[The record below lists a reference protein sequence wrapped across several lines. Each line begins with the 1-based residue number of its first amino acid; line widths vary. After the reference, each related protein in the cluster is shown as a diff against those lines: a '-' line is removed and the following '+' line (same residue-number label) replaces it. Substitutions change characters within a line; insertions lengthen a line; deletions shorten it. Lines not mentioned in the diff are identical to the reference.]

1 MCEATELYCSS
12 PSSDGEV
19 ESIDGSSLEEIDNR
33 VYIIEKPVHYWW
45 SPPSTR
51 GPYTPEV
58 LEFTESSITFDGYF
72 YESAL
77 PQQRILKLL
86 VPDYVRGSTTHMKRL
101 ATYHIEIYEK
111 IEGKDTSTYTE
122 RNDEDDEFGGICFFP
137 TNHITLR
144 FRVLNKDFDKEEEI
158 LVAIKEFN
166 DKSRNTEED

>member
-1 MCEATELYCSS
+1 MDPIIELYCS
-12 PSSDGEV
+12 PPTSDDECIEEAAGP
-19 ESIDGSSLEEIDNR
+19 ILETTSDR

-72 YESAL
+72 YESVL

-86 VPDYVRGSTTHMKRL
+86 VPDYVRGSTTYMKRL

-111 IEGKDTSTYTE
+111 IEGKDTSSYTPPDPY
-122 RNDEDDEFGGICFFP
+122 DEDAGICFFP

-144 FRVLNKDFDKEEEI
+144 FRILNKDFDNEEEV

-166 DKSRNTEED
+166 DKSRNTEEK